1 MIVHTALQ
9 LVPAYLRT
17 GRQQSDRRERKTSV
31 GAHGCQRS
39 HAAMWLLQAVYQMA
53 EDAGDRVA
61 QGRSLWQLGSALSD
75 QGHFKDA
82 EVPLREA
89 LTVLEGELGG
99 DHLDIAKAC
108 NGAALSLTEG
118 HADLWSAAA
127 SPSQP
132 QACTDW
138 SYPGQLG

>member
-1 MIVHTALQ
+1 MS
-9 LVPAYLRT
+9 LVDLRAQTRRCSLRPSTSNLAPAM
-17 GRQQSDRRERKTSV
+17 QQKPEEGFLLLSHDCKR
-31 GAHGCQRS
+31 C
-39 HAAMWLLQAVYQMA
+39 HAAVWLLQAVYQMA

-108 NGAALSLTEG
+108 NGEALSLT
-118 HADLWSAAA
+118 
-127 SPSQP
+127 
-132 QACTDW
+132 
-138 SYPGQLG
+138 

>member
-1 MIVHTALQ
+1 
-9 LVPAYLRT
+9 
-17 GRQQSDRRERKTSV
+17 
-31 GAHGCQRS
+31 
-39 HAAMWLLQAVYQMA
+39 MA

-108 NGAALSLTEG
+108 NGEALSLEG
-118 HADLWSAAA
+118 MLVSGVQQQV
-127 SPSQP
+127 PP
-132 QACTDW
+132 C
-138 SYPGQLG
+138 LGPAHI

>member
-1 MIVHTALQ
+1 MTD
-9 LVPAYLRT
+9 
-17 GRQQSDRRERKTSV
+17 GRKQ
-31 GAHGCQRS
+31 C
-39 HAAMWLLQAVYQMA
+39 HAAVRLLQAVYQMA

-108 NGAALSLTEG
+108 NGEALSLPEG
-118 HADLWSAAA
+118 HADPWSAAA
-127 SPSQP
+127 SPPCFGHARISIH
-132 QACTDW
+132 
-138 SYPGQLG
+138 PGQLSRGRLQILLTAPYLSECYVGRWVQFYNCA